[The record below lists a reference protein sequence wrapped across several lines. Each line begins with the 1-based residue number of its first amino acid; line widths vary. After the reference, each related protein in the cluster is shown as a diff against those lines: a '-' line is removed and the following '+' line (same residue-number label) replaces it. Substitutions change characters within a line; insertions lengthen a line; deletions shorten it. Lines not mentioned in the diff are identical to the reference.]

1 MFLET
6 VFLRIFHE
14 SDFGSLGSV
23 SHACSVFLP
32 VSLLC
37 NARFESI
44 VMSVDGNN
52 VRMSG

>member
-1 MFLET
+1 M
-6 VFLRIFHE
+6 
-14 SDFGSLGSV
+14 GSV

-44 VMSVDGNN
+44 VLSVGANNRLIDGTKEQGKLTFGRARINPL
-52 VRMSG
+52 